1 MSTDAM
7 KAFDKGKN
15 SGSMFKLDLDVM
27 RANKMNAESYV
38 RLWLTAWHTKLT
50 SEELEIAKVHSILW
64 YGQSV
69 AQPDGYPPSGIPSSP
84 AHTLALAK
92 SGRCGDEYVNL
103 TEVDKNQQIQ
113 ILSKISGE
121 VIAEPDDDYYKKA
134 GKIRNAMDKFRHYV
148 TVALGEKLNGPFDLG
163 MIGSY
168 NLLLQWVYKKCN
180 VTRTME
186 SMADYFEDLDK
197 ALNDDTD
204 TDCQGMKF
212 RMVMNKLFLTGTS
225 TNPIPFPDME
235 GDTTKLTKKEE
246 FLPSHCMLFLFN
258 KYKKMD
264 RKTWKSIED
273 EFRAEIGGTNYTR
286 DKWMENKPR
295 LYELI
300 DQMTKTSSSRAG
312 INRAQADD
320 DHDDDGDDDR
330 IELEIEPG
338 LICYVSPKNKS
349 GRQQNWKSKVQ
360 KFTAAAKRGQ
370 KSNNFN
376 NQTGQKQNSWSN
388 QTPPSYW
395 NCRVCPPKN
404 GKPLQHKRG
413 QKCPQNG
420 FIPQRMIAAV
430 QSCEEKTEQKGDEEK
445 NEAGN
450 KQPSNGQVASMRAG
464 GAKFNYDSSSTDES
478 L

>member
-50 SEELEIAKVHSILW
+50 SEKLEIAKIHTILW

-69 AQPDGYPPSGIPSSP
+69 AQPDGYPPSGIPSSE

-92 SGRCGDEYVNL
+92 SGRCGDEFTNL
-103 TEVDKNQQIQ
+103 TAVDKNQQIQ

-121 VIAEPDDDYYKKA
+121 VIADPDEDYYKRA
-134 GKIRNAMDKFRHYV
+134 TKIRTAMDKFRHYV

-163 MIGSY
+163 MISSY

-204 TDCQGMKF
+204 CQGMKF
-212 RMVMNKLFLTGTS
+212 RMVMNKLFLTGT
-225 TNPIPFPDME
+225 TAKPIPFPDME

-258 KYKKMD
+258 KYKKMN
-264 RKTWKSIED
+264 RKTWKGIED

-300 DQMTKTSSSRAG
+300 DQKTKSSSSRAG
-312 INRAQADD
+312 INRAQADED
-320 DHDDDGDDDR
+320 GDDDGDDDR

-338 LICYVSPKNKS
+338 LICYVSPKQKS

-376 NQTGQKQNSWSN
+376 NQSGQKQNSWSK
-388 QTPPSYW
+388 QTPATYW
-395 NCRVCPPKN
+395 NCRMCPSKN
-404 GKPLQHKRG
+404 GKPVQHKRG

-430 QSCEEKTEQKGDEEK
+430 QSSENQEIEQNQASEIAEDE
-445 NEAGN
+445 N
-450 KQPSNGQVASMRAG
+450 KPKSNGQVASMRSKD
-464 GAKFNYDSSSTDES
+464 KFVYDSSSSDNS
-478 L
+478 F